1 MLGKKGKTM
10 TAENLLQD
18 TSPSVRAAGTAQQI
32 SEIAH
37 DLKNC
42 MSILLYWIETF
53 GIDRNSSVASE
64 DSIDDLK
71 KLALKMNCLVE
82 RLDSL

>member
-1 MLGKKGKTM
+1 MI
-10 TAENLLQD
+10 AENLFQG
-18 TSPSVRAAGTAQQI
+18 SPVPVRTQGTPRQL

-42 MSILLYWIETF
+42 MSILLYWVETLETD
-53 GIDRNSSVASE
+53 GGSAVPNE

-71 KLALKMNCLVE
+71 KLAHKMNCLIE
-82 RLDSL
+82 RLDSLEESVL

>member
-1 MLGKKGKTM
+1 MI
-10 TAENLLQD
+10 AENLQSD
-18 TSPSVRAAGTAQQI
+18 PSPCAREHGPAMQV

-42 MSILLYWIETF
+42 MSILLYLVETLGTDGQPLF
-53 GIDRNSSVASE
+53 SD
-64 DSIDDLK
+64 DSLDDLK
-71 KLALKMNCLVE
+71 KLAHKMNSLVE

>member
-1 MLGKKGKTM
+1 MPIETLIEDRLTSAAV
-10 TAENLLQD
+10 AE
-18 TSPSVRAAGTAQQI
+18 TSDPL
-32 SEIAH
+32 SEIVH

-42 MSILLYWIETF
+42 MSILLYWVETLATD
-53 GIDRNSSVASE
+53 GNSPAPNE

-71 KLALKMNCLVE
+71 KLALKMNGLIE

>member
-1 MLGKKGKTM
+1 MIT
-10 TAENLLQD
+10 ENLQQG
-18 TSPSVRAAGTAQQI
+18 SPVPVRATGTAYQL

-42 MSILLYWIETF
+42 MSILLYLVETLETD
-53 GIDRNSSVASE
+53 GGSAVPNE

-71 KLALKMNCLVE
+71 KLAHKMNCLIE

>member
-1 MLGKKGKTM
+1 MIAGK
-10 TAENLLQD
+10 LLQG
-18 TSPSVRAAGTAQQI
+18 SPVPVRTTAGPRQL

-42 MSILLYWIETF
+42 MSILLYWVETF
-53 GIDRNSSVASE
+53 ETDGGSAVPNEDGIN
-64 DSIDDLK
+64 DLK
-71 KLALKMNCLVE
+71 KLADKMNCLIE